1 MEMMLGRS
9 MGEMYPRWDS
19 KPGEPMLTVK
29 HLRVPPIVHD
39 FNLVAE
45 RGMVICL
52 AGQVGSGAIEVLRA
66 LAGLAADATG
76 EVSVM
81 GKPVRLRSVAKSQAA
96 KVQFISEDRAG
107 EGIFLRLSVGAESC
121 RHAASPITAGSAC
134 WPTGGSAPRRR
145 GSRPRS
151 ASTAARLRSP
161 ADELSGGN
169 QQKLAFGRSIGGDEP
184 GVLLMNEPTRGVD
197 VGARAEIYRLI
208 RQFCD
213 RGYCLVMASSDIEE
227 VLGMSDIIV
236 SMYRGRQIAA
246 YRRGE
251 ASVHRVL
258 ADITH
263 PVAAA

>member
-9 MGEMYPRWDS
+9 LGDMYPKWDS
-19 KPGEPMLTVK
+19 KAGEPMLTMK
-29 HLRVPPIVHD
+29 HLRVPPIVQD

-52 AGQVGSGAIEVLRA
+52 AGQLGSGAIEVLRA
-66 LAGLAADATG
+66 LAGLVADATG
-76 EVSVM
+76 EVMVM
-81 GKPVRLRSVAKSQAA
+81 GQTVRLRSVAKSQAA

-107 EGIFLRLSVGAESC
+107 EGIFLRLSVRQNLVATRLSDHSQFGMLAH
-121 RHAASPITAGSAC
+121 RKLRAIAST
-134 WPTGGSAPRRR
+134 
-145 GSRPRS
+145 S
-151 ASTAARLRSP
+151 ASAVGVDRTRLRSQ

-169 QQKLAFGRSIGGDEP
+169 QQKLAFGRSVGHQEP

-236 SMYRGRQIAA
+236 SMYRGRQIAS